1 MSKLADLGALGGP
14 DTLAFSGLALAL
26 TLLIAAASFYGIER
40 HALRLGRRLS
50 HRRRSQD
57 ADVRMRDLP
66 QHERP
71 EPGVP

>member
-1 MSKLADLGALGGP
+1 MSKLSDLGALDAVP
-14 DTLAFSGLALAL
+14 FTAIALGL
-26 TLLIAAASFYGIER
+26 TLIVAAASFYGIER

-57 ADVRMRDLP
+57 ADMRMRDLP
-66 QHERP
+66 SHERP